1 MMNALSTIYKQLE
14 DLALQQQVDVG
25 VLIKQMIASEDN
37 HNRTSKLQSHGYL
50 NLLQTATSAFTPLH
64 ELDDILKHLFEF
76 IDAMLTYDIG
86 LALMNEEE
94 FTVVRYYCEG
104 RSNNINEMWFGLKL
118 QLSDIAFM
126 DQRIDDDGFAILD
139 ESDCG
144 KLTVLTKTARVKSAL
159 IIPIMNQSSVS
170 GYLLYS
176 SEIAD
181 LYDRDIAKMILPF
194 VNLASSAIQNVRL
207 MSIVNQSTDELAA
220 LYHATSVLFR
230 ADNLIDFASQITDV
244 VVRAFNYADCGL
256 MVINKEDGEIVRI
269 KRSGPK
275 AAHPVNQL
283 NRMGKGLVP
292 KAVREGRIV
301 YEPDVRLSEDYV
313 AGDENSLCELVVPLQ
328 TTEGILGVLDFQSM
342 QTHAFSDLDQRI
354 IIAFA
359 ERVAPALENVLLYD
373 QLRQH
378 TVELEQHVAQRTLE
392 LQKTKEQLET
402 IIKNSPDAI
411 VLLDGDGVIK
421 QANLAW
427 LLMIGQSL
435 GEVIGHPFVEFIGH
449 EDQETFLVALKHTL
463 ADELENDITVE
474 IPNQTQGSHIEVEIV
489 LAPIIEGQE
498 SGFVCNIRDMTHHK
512 KTERLLREA
521 LFKSY
526 ELNEL
531 KTNFV
536 TMASHEFRTPL
547 TTILSS
553 SDIVAQY
560 YEKLTSE
567 KIVNHMIKI
576 QREVDHLNNL
586 IDDILVL
593 GRTSDEGFK
602 ASYKIVN
609 LKALV
614 SDIIA
619 HVTTRD
625 ENQHPISLKIADGC
639 ELIVTDEKLL
649 SHILDN
655 LINNACKY
663 SSVGSQVNVQIGMDD
678 RLFVI
683 ISDNGIGIP
692 DEDLER
698 LFDSFQRGSNVSNIH
713 GTGIGL
719 AIVRES
725 IDALDGQIEVQSELG
740 EGSTFKIYLPITTTA
755 QLE

>member
-1 MMNALSTIYKQLE
+1 MTALSTIYQQLE
-14 DLALQQQVDVG
+14 DLARQQQIDVD
-25 VLIKQMIASEDN
+25 VLIKQMLPSGN
-37 HNRTSKLQSHGYL
+37 HQSLDLKPVDHL
-50 NLLQTATSAFTPLH
+50 SLLKSATSIFTNLNESDGVFN
-64 ELDDILKHLFEF
+64 ELFKL
-76 IDAMLTYDIG
+76 IDRMLTYNIG
-86 LALMNEEE
+86 LALLNENDVA
-94 FTVVRYYCEG
+94 VVRYYCEG
-104 RSNNINEMWFGLKL
+104 SSHNTNELWLGLKI
-118 QLSDIAFM
+118 QLSDIAFI
-126 DQRIDDDGFAILD
+126 DQIVDDNEFAILD
-139 ESDCG
+139 ESECSH
-144 KLTVLTKTARVKSAL
+144 LRVLTNSPLPKSAL
-159 IIPIMNQSSVS
+159 IIPIVSQNSVS
-170 GYLLYS
+170 GYVLSLS
-176 SEIAD
+176 DKANQFDSD
-181 LYDRDIAKMILPF
+181 VAKSLFPF
-194 VNLASSAIQNVRL
+194 VNLASATLQNIRL

-230 ADNLIDFASQITDV
+230 ADNLFDFASQITDV

-256 MVINKEDGEIVRI
+256 MVLDQKTGEIVRV

-275 AAHPVNQL
+275 AAHPINELIVT
-283 NRMGKGLVP
+283 GKGLVP
-292 KAVREGRIV
+292 KAVREQRII
-301 YEPDVRLSEDYV
+301 YEPDVRMSSDYV

-373 QLRQH
+373 QLRKH
-378 TVELEQHVAQRTLE
+378 TVELENHVAQRTLE
-392 LQKTKEQLET
+392 LEKTKEQLET

-411 VLLDGDGVIK
+411 VLLDGNGTIK

-427 LLMIGQSL
+427 LLMVGQSL
-435 GEVIGHPFVEFIGH
+435 GDVIAQPFADFVGE
-449 EDQETFLVALKHTL
+449 EDRDVFLVALKHTL
-463 ADELENDITVE
+463 VDELENDITVE
-474 IPNQTQGSHIEVEIV
+474 IPHHTQGTTIEVEIV
-489 LAPIIEGQE
+489 LASITEGQE

-531 KTNFV
+531 KTSFV

-560 YEKLTSE
+560 YDKLTSE
-567 KIVNHMIKI
+567 KIVNHMTKI

-593 GRTSDEGFK
+593 GRTSDEGFT
-602 ASYKIVN
+602 ANYSIVN
-609 LKALV
+609 LKSL
-614 SDIIA
+614 SSEIIA
-619 HVTTRD
+619 RVRTRD

-639 ELIVTDEKLL
+639 ELIMTDEKLL

-655 LINNACKY
+655 IINNACKY
-663 SSVGSQVNVQIGMDD
+663 SSAGSPVNIQVGMDGE
-678 RLFVI
+678 LFI
-683 ISDNGIGIP
+683 IVSDKGIGIP
-692 DEDLER
+692 DDDLER
-698 LFDSFQRGSNVSNIH
+698 LFDSFQRGSNVCNIH

-725 IDALDGQIEVQSELG
+725 LSALDGRVNVQSKLD
-740 EGSTFKIYLPITTTA
+740 EGTTFTIHLPIVA
-755 QLE
+755 SPPLV